1 MNNYLLTA
9 AAVAAAAVVYTAV
22 GFVSSKKLCLRK
34 ADVHSEK
41 MKNNEVRILHISDLH
56 NCRFGDNQSGLVN
69 LANVTKPQIIFL
81 TGDIV
86 EDTEELKAG
95 GEGTILTPDHPARQ
109 LIENITKIA
118 PVYMVFGNHEANIRR
133 REELK
138 SELEAL
144 SVRLVGGKKEKI
156 SLGNTDLLICGM
168 DDPRCLNYRDE
179 NSPEVRFAELRAH
192 KNPRDSFVSSLM
204 RRIRDDRKRTSGR
217 IDAWR
222 NIQRETFSDIKEREE
237 LTLLLSHRPEEQ
249 DFYNSFGFDIAFS
262 GHAHGGQ
269 FRISP
274 FFNGLY
280 APHQGIFPKTAGGFY
295 VIPKCH
301 ENTKSEKRKV
311 FQKNCDIRMV
321 SSFFHS
327 VSRGLAVE
335 RFPRFY
341 NPPEVSLITIIGAGD
356 CQNR

>member
-9 AAVAAAAVVYTAV
+9 AAFAAAVAVYTAV
-22 GFVSSKKLCLRK
+22 GFASSKKLCLRK
-34 ADVHSEK
+34 AKLRSGK
-41 MKNNEVRILHISDLH
+41 IKNSGVRILHISDLH
-56 NCRFGDNQSGLVN
+56 NCRFGDGQSELIN
-69 LANVTKPQIIFL
+69 LANVTKPQIILL

-95 GEGTILTPDHPARQ
+95 GEGTILTPEHPARQ

-144 SVRLVGGKKEKI
+144 GVRLVGGERVKI
-156 SLGNTDLLICGM
+156 SLGETDLLICGM
-168 DDPRCLNYRDE
+168 DDPRCLDYLDE
-179 NSPEVRFAELRAH
+179 NSPEVRYAELREH
-192 KNPRDSFVSSLM
+192 KKSHDSFISSLT
-204 RRIRDDRKRTSGR
+204 RRIRDDRKRAGGR

-222 NIQRETFSDIKEREE
+222 DIQRETFFNINERKE
-237 LTLLLSHRPEEQ
+237 LTILLSHRPEEQ
-249 DFYNSFGFDIAFS
+249 DFYNSLGFDIAFS

-269 FRISP
+269 FRIPP

-280 APHQGIFPKTAGGFY
+280 APHQGIFPKMAGGFY
-295 VIPKCH
+295 VIPRCQQ
-301 ENTKSEKRKV
+301 NTKSKKRKV
-311 FQKNCDIRMV
+311 FQKNCDENIV
-321 SSFFHS
+321 SAFFHS

-341 NPPEVSLITIIGAGD
+341 NPPEVSLITIAD

>member
-9 AAVAAAAVVYTAV
+9 AAFAAAAVVYTAV
-22 GFVSSKKLCLRK
+22 GFASSKKLCLRRAK
-34 ADVHSEK
+34 VYSGK
-41 MKNNEVRILHISDLH
+41 IKNTGVRILHISDLH
-56 NCRFGDNQSGLVN
+56 NCRFGENQSELIS
-69 LANVTKPQIIFL
+69 LANVTKPQIILL

-95 GEGTILTPDHPARQ
+95 GEGTILTPEHPARQ

-138 SELEAL
+138 KELRSL
-144 SVRLVGGKKEKI
+144 GVRLVGGKEEKI
-156 SLGNTDLLICGM
+156 SLGETDLLICGM
-168 DDPRCLNYRDE
+168 DDPRCLDYLDE
-179 NSPEVRFAELRAH
+179 NSPEVRFAELREH
-192 KNPRDSFVSSLM
+192 KKRSDSFISSLM
-204 RRIRDDRKRTSGR
+204 RRIRDDRKRSGGR
-217 IDAWR
+217 IDMWR
-222 NIQRETFSDIKEREE
+222 KIQRETFSDIGEKKE

-249 DFYNSFGFDIAFS
+249 DFYNSLGFDIAFS

-269 FRISP
+269 FRIPP

-280 APHQGIFPKTAGGFY
+280 APHQGIFPKKAGGFY
-295 VIPKCH
+295 VISRGQQ
-301 ENTKSEKRKV
+301 NIKSKKRKV
-311 FQKNCDIRMV
+311 FQKNCDTNIV
-321 SSFFHS
+321 SAFFHS

-341 NPPEVSLITIIGAGD
+341 NPPEVSLITITD